1 MVGDNGDCDTTRGNF
16 MNKKTISGLI
26 GLIVGG
32 AWLMNNL
39 KHFDEQGFV
48 AIGMPFLIAA
58 AGAIYLVMGLK
69 GSGD

>member
-1 MVGDNGDCDTTRGNF
+1 MVGDNGDCDITRGNF

-58 AGAIYLVMGLK
+58 AGAIYLVMGLRLR
-69 GSGD
+69 